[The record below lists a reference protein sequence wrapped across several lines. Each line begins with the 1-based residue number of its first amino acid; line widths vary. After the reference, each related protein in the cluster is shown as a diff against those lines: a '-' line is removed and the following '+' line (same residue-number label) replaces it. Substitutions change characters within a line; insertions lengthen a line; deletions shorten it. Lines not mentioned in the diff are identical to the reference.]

1 MYLKSDGA
9 GGLAVLIAVFETL
22 KIDLMRVSELSLRE
36 GLLYDLVGRL
46 RDIDDVR
53 DATVASAAMRW
64 SIDQEQ
70 ADKVTQTALALFE
83 QVREAWKFD
92 RRNYNILKWSAQLH
106 EIGLQ
111 VSHSQYHKHGS
122 YILTHADF
130 AGFSRTEQALLSR
143 IVLCHRRK
151 FRPEVFEELASQ
163 AIKPGMRMCVLL
175 RLAVLL
181 HRGRTDEKLP
191 DIKISVVGDHIRF
204 VFPDAWLGEHTL
216 THGDLEEERKFLAR
230 AGFELDFA

>member
-1 MYLKSDGA
+1 MRLK
-9 GGLAVLIAVFETL
+9 LFRRFHLVLC
-22 KIDLMRVSELSLRE
+22 S
-36 GLLYDLVGRL
+36 
-46 RDIDDVR
+46 
-53 DATVASAAMRW
+53 
-64 SIDQEQ
+64 
-70 ADKVTQTALALFE
+70 
-83 QVREAWKFD
+83 
-92 RRNYNILKWSAQLH
+92 
-106 EIGLQ
+106 
-111 VSHSQYHKHGS
+111 
-122 YILTHADF
+122 
-130 AGFSRTEQALLSR
+130 GFSRTEQALLSR